1 MGDDPDR
8 DAILRRRRQLIA
20 LALTGLT
27 TTGCEGKPPPRP
39 TVEEAT
45 TTTTEAPMEP
55 IPDGVEAPPTPAA
68 PGEEADVE
76 ESIDPAEIRHAEERK
91 RRVRQPPQPCL
102 STAPT
107 VCLSPMVCLWK
118 SVGDYDP
125 EDA

>member
-27 TTGCEGKPPPRP
+27 TAGCEGKPAPRT
-39 TVEEAT
+39 TVEQAT

-55 IPDGVEAPPTPAA
+55 IPDGVEAPPAPAV
-68 PGEEADVE
+68 PEEEADVE
-76 ESIDPAEIRHAEERK
+76 APLDPAEIRHAEERK
-91 RRVRQPPQPCL
+91 RRLQQPQPCL

-125 EDA
+125 EDV

>member
-27 TTGCEGKPPPRP
+27 TAGCEGKTAPRP
-39 TVEEAT
+39 TVEQAT

-55 IPDGVEAPPTPAA
+55 IPDGVEAPPAPAV
-68 PGEEADVE
+68 PEEEADVE
-76 ESIDPAEIRHAEERK
+76 APLDPAEIRHAEERK
-91 RRVRQPPQPCL
+91 RRLQRPQPCL

-125 EDA
+125 EDV